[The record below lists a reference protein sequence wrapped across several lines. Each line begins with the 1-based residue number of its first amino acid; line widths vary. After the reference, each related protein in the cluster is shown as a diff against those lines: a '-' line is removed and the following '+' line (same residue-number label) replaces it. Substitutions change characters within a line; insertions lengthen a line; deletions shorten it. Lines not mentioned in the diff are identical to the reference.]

1 MHSAGDLKNMAE
13 RLISFF
19 LSSNDESIS
28 FLFNGTLVGRREHV
42 RCRNVFELTAPSH
55 SLEE

>member
-1 MHSAGDLKNMAE
+1 MHTAGDLKNMAGS
-13 RLISFF
+13 LVSFF
-19 LSSNDESIS
+19 LRSNDESIS

-42 RCRNVFELTAPSH
+42 RRRNIFELTATSH